1 MLQPARHSKLE
12 KADILEMTVKHL
24 QTVQRQQL
32 AVAVATDPNVLHKF
46 KTGFSEC
53 ATEVSRYIGHLD
65 GVDPAVR
72 QRLLAHLSQCVNGL
86 QQLTPFSF
94 MGSSPPAPAAP
105 STFPTPQALPAPNPI
120 PQVPFP
126 AGDVNN
132 NHTRLMGSGLQLI
145 PSRLPS
151 GELALVVPGN
161 NNNNNNTGSQPFFP
175 PSTSN
180 IPSATVTSGAID
192 RSHPSAFTAVKRPS
206 SPRPL
211 MSPVSSSSEDSSSSY
226 PQSPPPVAFK
236 APAPI
241 QEQRTHVKLELKT
254 VAVASSSSSFPR
266 LTSSIGTSTS
276 PPPQSRHA
284 LDFSMK
290 PPPPRKRPAESDE
303 RLQEPK
309 VQRFSFHVST
319 HREQVL
325 PRVSVPARLHPP
337 ACAGND
343 SMWRPW

>member
-1 MLQPARHSKLE
+1 
-12 KADILEMTVKHL
+12 MTVKHL

-65 GVDPAVR
+65 GVDPAIR
-72 QRLLAHLSQCVNGL
+72 QRLLAHLSQCVTGL

-94 MGSSPPAPAAP
+94 MGSSTSSASTQAQFPSPP
-105 STFPTPQALPAPNPI
+105 SISGPNPI

-126 AGDVNN
+126 SGDVNN
-132 NHTRLMGSGLQLI
+132 NHTRLMSGLQLI

-151 GELALVVPGN
+151 GELALVVPNNNNIN
-161 NNNNNNTGSQPFFP
+161 NNNNNNNSQPFFP
-175 PSTSN
+175 PNN
-180 IPSATVTSGAID
+180 IPSATVTSGSID
-192 RSHPSAFTAVKRPS
+192 RSHPSAFTAVTRS
-206 SPRPL
+206 LSPRLL
-211 MSPVSSSSEDSSSSY
+211 MSPDSSCSEDSSSSF

-236 APAPI
+236 APAPR

-254 VAVASSSSSFPR
+254 MAVASTSSAFPR

-276 PPPQSRHA
+276 PPPSRHA

-290 PPPPRKRPAESDE
+290 PPPPRKRTLDIDE
-303 RLQEPK
+303 RPIESK

-319 HREQVL
+319 HREQVV
-325 PRVSVPARLHPP
+325 PRVEIQARHPP